1 MPRSMFW
8 VFLGLLLHIQIADGI
23 SAKYQQ
29 QSSSSEEEDS
39 NWQCGTDFITKAMS
53 EGQVETD
60 CPTLKVPINNCCLA
74 HDNCYDQ
81 QLGRKY
87 CDDIFCRCLLVATE
101 PAEICFKEDAPL
113 FCSLVRQFGEAAYN
127 ASGPLARATPPPLVA
142 TTPETRGPNS
152 SLSTQ
157 ALKLLNLFSLFSR
170 HNLFALFSP
179 FTLFTRPDPGLALKG
194 SPQPTSQGSSLHSSI
209 RKGSIIEKMPE
220 SHFLRDNMLV
230 AVFVAL
236 LLIGPAYSVRDWW
249 QCGSNDANRLA
260 AYESID
266 GACSVLAEVVNN
278 CCLAHDHCYSRQLGQ
293 EYCDDMFCD
302 CHLIATKGWVICHTV
317 VVPGFCSL
325 VRNFGDAAYKA
336 SATPGPKALLPPGDA
351 QHQGDSTHS

>member
-8 VFLGLLLHIQIADGI
+8 AFLGLLLHMQIADGI

-29 QSSSSEEEDS
+29 ESSSSEEEDS

-87 CDDIFCRCLLVATE
+87 CDDIFCHCLLVATE

-127 ASGPLARATPPPLVA
+127 
-142 TTPETRGPNS
+142 
-152 SLSTQ
+152 
-157 ALKLLNLFSLFSR
+157 R

-194 SPQPTSQGSSLHSSI
+194 SPQPISQGSTLNSSI
-209 RKGSIIEKMPE
+209 LP
-220 SHFLRDNMLV
+220 
-230 AVFVAL
+230 
-236 LLIGPAYSVRDWW
+236 DWW

-302 CHLIATKGWVICHTV
+302 CHLIATKGWFICHTV